1 MSEED
6 GEGGKTRMGD
16 IVLFATWQE
25 EEEEEGEEE
34 DGESVARKDQG
45 LKRSRQAVDAQVEEA
60 TSAKR
65 GRRTTEDLIFG
76 IPPKEDEN
84 EVDDEVVKE
93 DENEVGKED
102 ENKVVKEDENEDA
115 KKEEEENEIEKI
127 TTPILEIA
135 NERCIT
141 PTKRIVLEKKSKPKN
156 SSCDLDEEEGGEKEE
171 NMDAFDRLL
180 SGSKESK
187 DESSSDAEVIMSRPT
202 LKKEPPPKQGLSP
215 RKEYNFAE
223 SRALLLPPEKFKN
236 LIGTKTATASSEN
249 IKSLLET
256 KCVENKM
263 ASDGEKKE
271 TVDAHEEM
279 LEEDAVI
286 EISDEDD
293 EDIRK
298 KAEQLEISDE
308 EEERESYVEE
318 KIEEPKTKPCKVLV
332 RKLTK
337 WETKHGRERVQRVGV
352 RRKGV
357 LEVLERMYNDQEGH
371 LWSRVEAETDGAGV
385 DKEASVL
392 VDLIEQ
398 HVRDC
403 AACRKNPAFSCS
415 GQSSRH
421 LLESK
426 VQALEAKVEQ
436 LKSKLRR
443 VEREAAEEDEEVTSS
458 LLSGVSRPKL
468 LANTEYLV
476 ASGLRLVDLGVVRSS
491 FRKAEHVNEY
501 LSNFLRCD
509 KQWRQL
515 SSAVI
520 PPSVSP
526 RSLLLMLNPPW

>member
-1 MSEED
+1 MSEEE
-6 GEGGKTRMGD
+6 GETRMGD
-16 IVLFATWQE
+16 IVLFATWQ

-60 TSAKR
+60 SSAKR

-141 PTKRIVLEKKSKPKN
+141 PTKKIVLEKKSKPKN
-156 SSCDLDEEEGGEKEE
+156 SSCDLDEEEGGDKEE
-171 NMDAFDRLL
+171 DAFDRLL

-223 SRALLLPPEKFKN
+223 SKALLLPPEKFKN
-236 LIGTKTATASSEN
+236 LIGTKTATATSEN
-249 IKSLLET
+249 IKSLIET
-256 KCVENKM
+256 KSVENKM
-263 ASDGEKKE
+263 ASDGGEKE

-298 KAEQLEISDE
+298 KAERLEISDE
-308 EEERESYVEE
+308 EEERESSVEE

-371 LWSRVEAETDGAGV
+371 LWSWVEAETDGAGV

-491 FRKAEHVNEY
+491 LRKAEQY
-501 LSNFLRCD
+501 LNNFLR
-509 KQWRQL
+509 
-515 SSAVI
+515 
-520 PPSVSP
+520 
-526 RSLLLMLNPPW
+526 